1 MRYDVISRKTFI
13 DRKEMTDRHFN
24 TLLLECNREA
34 GKDISSQI
42 FHSAVMSDCVPEF
55 NPFYEYLNSLDLTP
69 FRSGEYDSPIDRVS
83 AMVHVSSSPLIAD
96 AQPIGA
102 QVSHLPNPASPQEL
116 WRICFRKWFVAMVA
130 SWLNLKVVN
139 HQMIVLIGKQGIYK
153 STWLDA
159 LIPPQLERYRC
170 RQSTTDFGSKDEQLP
185 APSSDSSTSTSST
198 VSMTHPST
206 CSSRSSP
213 SASST

>member
-13 DRKEMTDRHFN
+13 DGKEMTDRHFN
-24 TLLLECNREA
+24 TLLLECRAREPA
-34 GKDISSQI
+34 
-42 FHSAVMSDCVPEF
+42 P
-55 NPFYEYLNSLDLTP
+55 
-69 FRSGEYDSPIDRVS
+69 PIARGS
-83 AMVHVSSSPLIAD
+83 AMVPGRSSPLIAD

-102 QVSHLPNPASPQEL
+102 KVSHLPNPASPQEL

-130 SWLNLKVVN
+130 GWLNPKVVN